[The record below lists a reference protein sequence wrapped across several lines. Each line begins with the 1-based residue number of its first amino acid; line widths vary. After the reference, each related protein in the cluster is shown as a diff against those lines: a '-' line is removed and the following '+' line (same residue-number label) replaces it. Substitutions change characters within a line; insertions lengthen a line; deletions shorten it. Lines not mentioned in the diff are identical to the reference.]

1 MFAPI
6 SSFMAPSFGA
16 ASLGSSAAGVG
27 SALSGTGA
35 LAGAGGAAGG
45 LAGLGAALGG
55 PIGLAGLGLSVLGGA
70 GQLFG
75 GARALDKAT
84 DQVKDNREYGFGSQ
98 LYAPQFAD
106 YLASKNTKR
115 EIALMNSPAY
125 KQARGFEGRMDTL
138 DKMAGKYG
146 PAMARLT
153 SGSFYG

>member
-35 LAGAGGAAGG
+35 LAGAGGAA
-45 LAGLGAALGG
+45 AGLGAARG
-55 PIGLAGLGLSVLGGA
+55 PIGWAGLGLSALGTA

-75 GARALDKAT
+75 GARAA
-84 DQVKDNREYGFGSQ
+84 DQAREQMEKDREYAFGSQ
-98 LYAPQFAD
+98 LFAQQFPR
-106 YLASKNTKR
+106 YLDFKDTKR

-125 KQARGFEGRMDTL
+125 KQARGFEGRMDTF

-146 PAMARLT
+146 PAMARLP

>member
-1 MFAPI
+1 MFTAIP
-6 SSFMAPSFGA
+6 SFMAPSFGA
-16 ASLGSSAAGVG
+16 ASLGSSAAGAG
-27 SALSGTGA
+27 AALSGTGA

-55 PIGLAGLGLSVLGGA
+55 PIGLAGLGLTLAGGLG
-70 GQLFG
+70 QNYFG
-75 GARALDKAT
+75 GQAA
-84 DQVKDNREYGFGSQ
+84 DQAAKELKENRQYVAGSQ
-98 LYAPQFAD
+98 LFAQKFPR
-106 YLASKNTKR
+106 YLDFQDTKR

-125 KQARGFEGRMDTL
+125 KQARGFEGRMDTF

>member
-1 MFAPI
+1 MFTAIP
-6 SSFMAPSFGA
+6 SFMAPSFGA
-16 ASLGSSAAGVG
+16 ASLGSSAAGAG
-27 SALSGTGA
+27 AALSGTGA

-55 PIGLAGLGLSVLGGA
+55 PIGLAGLSLTLAGGF
-70 GQLFG
+70 GQNYFG
-75 GARALDKAT
+75 RQAADQARK
-84 DQVKDNREYGFGSQ
+84 QMEKDREYAFGSQ
-98 LYAPQFAD
+98 LFAQEFPR
-106 YLASKNTKR
+106 YLDFKDTKR

-125 KQARGFEGRMDTL
+125 KQARGFEGRMDTF

>member
-45 LAGLGAALGG
+45 LAGLGAALG
-55 PIGLAGLGLSVLGGA
+55 PIGWAGLGLSALGTA

-75 GARALDKAT
+75 GARAA
-84 DQVKDNREYGFGSQ
+84 DQAREQMEKDREYTFGSQ
-98 LYAPQFAD
+98 LFAQEFPR
-106 YLASKNTKR
+106 YLDFKDTKR
-115 EIALMNSPAY
+115 EVALMNSPAY
-125 KQARGFEGRMDTL
+125 KQARGFEGRMDTF